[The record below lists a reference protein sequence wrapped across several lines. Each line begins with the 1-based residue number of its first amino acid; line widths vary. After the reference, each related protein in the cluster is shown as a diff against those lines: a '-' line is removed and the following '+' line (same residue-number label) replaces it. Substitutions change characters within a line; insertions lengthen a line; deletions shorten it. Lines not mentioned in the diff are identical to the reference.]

1 MPIHD
6 RFHRAITY
14 LRVSVTDRCNLRCV
28 YCMPEEGV
36 QLRTHEEILRY
47 EEIARIVRV
56 GSELGLTKVRL
67 TGGEPLVRPGIE
79 RLVAMIAQIPGL
91 NDLAMTTN
99 GILLERYARA
109 LAAAGLGRVN
119 VSLDSLHPKRFHEIT
134 RWGTLDD
141 VLSGLRAAEEAG
153 LTPIKI
159 NTVVVRGLNDE
170 EVPTL
175 VAWAARRGYRLRF
188 IEWMPVGH
196 TVEDIAAWRSRFVSA
211 REIRERIEAAYGPLE
226 AGGARTTGP
235 ARCYRVQ
242 GMEVEIGF
250 ISPISE
256 RFCSQCNRLRLTA
269 DGQLRPCLLSDRELD
284 LRTPLRQGIDDEGL
298 KALLIEA
305 VRMKPFGHHLD
316 RDWRD
321 AEERTMAEIGG

>member
-1 MPIHD
+1 MSIHD

-56 GSELGLTKVRL
+56 GSELGFTKVRL

-91 NDLAMTTN
+91 NDVAMTTN
-99 GILLERYARA
+99 GILLARYAHA
-109 LAAAGLGRVN
+109 LAAAGLDRVN
-119 VSLDSLHPKRFHEIT
+119 VSLDSLDPKRFHEIT
-134 RWGTLDD
+134 RWGSLDD
-141 VLSGLRAAEEAG
+141 VLRGLQAAEEAG

-159 NTVVVRGLNDE
+159 NTVVIRGLNDE
-170 EVPTL
+170 EVPAL
-175 VAWAARRGYRLRF
+175 AGWAAKKGYRLRF

-226 AGGARTTGP
+226 VVGARTTGP
-235 ARCYRVQ
+235 ARSYRVQ

-250 ISPISE
+250 ISSISE

-269 DGQLRPCLLSDRELD
+269 DGQLRPCLLSDHELD

-305 VRMKPFGHHLD
+305 VRMKPAGHHLD
-316 RDWRD
+316 RGWRE